1 LPEASEDSYLKKN
14 QDVSSNFPKLYLGY
28 KKIRH
33 RYIRTIMDAAALDTK
48 EHEYCSKRK
57 KQKMI
62 GLVQNSYLHKLM
74 FEQIQQKCFNY
85 QANKSAK

>member
-1 LPEASEDSYLKKN
+1 
-14 QDVSSNFPKLYLGY
+14 
-28 KKIRH
+28 
-33 RYIRTIMDAAALDTK
+33 MDPAALDMK

-74 FEQIQQKCFNY
+74 FEKPTKCFIY
-85 QANKSAK
+85 QAIKSAK